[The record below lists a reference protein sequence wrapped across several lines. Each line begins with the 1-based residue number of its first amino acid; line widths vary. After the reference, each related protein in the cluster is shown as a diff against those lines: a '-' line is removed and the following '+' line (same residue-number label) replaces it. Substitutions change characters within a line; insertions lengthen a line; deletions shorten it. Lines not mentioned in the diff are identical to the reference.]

1 MACSKNDA
9 YLQLMRSDLDGKEL
23 LQKLEL
29 FEKEHTEDF
38 CSKIDLA
45 NYYILVGDYNTCYEY
60 LLRAESVIKN
70 CPSGAEGK
78 KYKTLLFGMR
88 AQIEL
93 YSGNYEL
100 ANSYVDKA
108 IKIDK
113 KANEKY
119 NYTKANIFLAK
130 NDKEQALKLFDETFK
145 KIPNELT
152 SDDKRA
158 YMYLLA
164 DAERFEECK
173 TILEDFFDDDSY
185 FYGLGTF
192 ASGIYEKLSEYEKSL
207 LSSFYDYEYFLCF
220 NSMDKSKYLEKL
232 DSFVLEIKSPEKLFQ
247 IKDTIEFVK
256 SRVEPLCENSYSS
269 EFFPA
274 KFISMTNK
282 IRDNNFLSSDVQT
295 FLDLEKYF
303 SNFPSYYW
311 NSWNAFCQVDDSN
324 KKAYVPL
331 LNKIILLG
339 NNNIYIEK
347 AKCELGKLVGL
358 SEKDATK
365 ILLSVEIQQI
375 LNNFIV
381 TSDDSLLKSVFELL
395 ELPENDYELNALM
408 LLQDFKK
415 NPVLLKALQEK
426 LNHSEGRLHERLK
439 YVLS

>member
-1 MACSKNDA
+1 MKKHLFIFLLLFISLLMACSKNDA

-78 KYKTLLFGMR
+78 KYKTLLYGMR

-158 YMYLLA
+158 Y
-164 DAERFEECK
+164 
-173 TILEDFFDDDSY
+173 
-185 FYGLGTF
+185 
-192 ASGIYEKLSEYEKSL
+192 
-207 LSSFYDYEYFLCF
+207 
-220 NSMDKSKYLEKL
+220 
-232 DSFVLEIKSPEKLFQ
+232 
-247 IKDTIEFVK
+247 
-256 SRVEPLCENSYSS
+256 
-269 EFFPA
+269 
-274 KFISMTNK
+274 
-282 IRDNNFLSSDVQT
+282 
-295 FLDLEKYF
+295 
-303 SNFPSYYW
+303 
-311 NSWNAFCQVDDSN
+311 
-324 KKAYVPL
+324 KKQ
-331 LNKIILLG
+331 KG
-339 NNNIYIEK
+339 
-347 AKCELGKLVGL
+347 C
-358 SEKDATK
+358 
-365 ILLSVEIQQI
+365 
-375 LNNFIV
+375 
-381 TSDDSLLKSVFELL
+381 
-395 ELPENDYELNALM
+395 
-408 LLQDFKK
+408 
-415 NPVLLKALQEK
+415 
-426 LNHSEGRLHERLK
+426 
-439 YVLS
+439 

>member
-45 NYYILVGDYNTCYEY
+45 NYYILIGDYNTCYEY

-78 KYKTLLFGMR
+78 KYKTLLYGMR

-100 ANSYVDKA
+100 AKSYVDKA

-164 DAERFEECK
+164 DAERFEDCK

-220 NSMDKSKYLEKL
+220 NSMDNSKYLEKL

-256 SRVEPLCENSYSS
+256 SRSLYVKIVILQNFFLQNLFLCLI
-269 EFFPA
+269 
-274 KFISMTNK
+274 KFGI
-282 IRDNNFLSSDVQT
+282 II
-295 FLDLEKYF
+295 
-303 SNFPSYYW
+303 
-311 NSWNAFCQVDDSN
+311 FC
-324 KKAYVPL
+324 L
-331 LNKIILLG
+331 LMYKH
-339 NNNIYIEK
+339 
-347 AKCELGKLVGL
+347 
-358 SEKDATK
+358 
-365 ILLSVEIQQI
+365 
-375 LNNFIV
+375 F
-381 TSDDSLLKSVFELL
+381 
-395 ELPENDYELNALM
+395 
-408 LLQDFKK
+408 
-415 NPVLLKALQEK
+415 
-426 LNHSEGRLHERLK
+426 
-439 YVLS
+439 